1 MGAADGERFAGADG
15 AVAGEGVKCMA
26 KERIPEE
33 ERSRQLQYY
42 YDHREERLAYGSE
55 YAAKHKEAMAAKSR
69 KYRQSNREKTIAY
82 QNGYYRAHREA
93 RIAYQKEYYRAH
105 KVEHQAYN
113 RAWYAKKKAAAGE
126 ASSGDGMGNMNKAII
141 AEKEGNVK

>member
-33 ERSRQLQYY
+33 ARSRQLQYY

-55 YAAKHKEAMAAKSR
+55 YAR
-69 KYRQSNREKTIAY
+69 KNKKTMTGNARRYRKNNREKVQAY
-82 QNGYYRAHREA
+82 QEAYYQANKEAIRARRH
-93 RIAYQKEYYRAH
+93 EYYLTH
-105 KVEHQAYN
+105 KMEQQAYN
-113 RAWYAKKKAAAGE
+113 RARYAKKKAAAGE
-126 ASSGDGMGNMNKAII
+126 ANSGDGMGNMNKAII